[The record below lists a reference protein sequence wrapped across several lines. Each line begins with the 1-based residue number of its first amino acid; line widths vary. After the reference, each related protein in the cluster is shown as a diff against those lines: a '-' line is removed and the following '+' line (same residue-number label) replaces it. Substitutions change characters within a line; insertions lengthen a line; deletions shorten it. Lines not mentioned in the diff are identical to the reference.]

1 MSALISIIDPKKFKD
16 ANETADGQ
24 ARARVPFVGFQ
35 TLWFNTGTLCNLE
48 CGHCYIESSPTNDRL
63 SFLSIKDVEK
73 ALDELN
79 EIEQLPSEIGFTGG
93 EPFANPAFLDI
104 LEITLT
110 RGYAALVLT
119 NAMRPMQRPRTW
131 GRFKSLVMRFPGMVS
146 VRVSL
151 DHFDETLHDGER
163 GSGSWNETCQGV
175 DLLNETP
182 VLLSLA
188 GRTKWTTSGEVLL
201 AGYQGLAQSRNWTQ
215 LLPISERLVLFPEM
229 DETLDVPEISTACW
243 DILGK
248 MPEEMMCASSRM
260 VIRRRGHDEIS
271 VVACTLLP
279 YEAEFDY
286 GPSIAA
292 AQKETVLNHPHCARF
307 CVLGGASCSK

>member
-1 MSALISIIDPKKFKD
+1 MSSLVTIIDPKKFKD
-16 ANETADGQ
+16 VNKTADGM

-48 CGHCYIESSPTNDRL
+48 CDHCYIESSPVNDRL
-63 SFLSIKDVEK
+63 SFLSGKDVEK
-73 ALDELN
+73 AFNELQ
-79 EIEQLPSEIGFTGG
+79 EIKQPPTEIGFTGG
-93 EPFANPAFLDI
+93 EPFANPNFIDI
-104 LEITLT
+104 LEMTLT
-110 RGYAALVLT
+110 RGYSALVLT
-119 NAMRPMQRPRTW
+119 NAMRPMQRLRTW
-131 GRFKSLVMRFPGMVS
+131 ARFKSLVMRFPGLVS

-151 DHFDETLHDGER
+151 DHFDEALHDGER
-163 GSGSWNETCQGV
+163 GGGSWNETCRGV
-175 DLLNETP
+175 DLLDGMP

-188 GRTKWTTSGEVLL
+188 GRTKWKTSQEELL
-201 AGYQGLAQSRNWTQ
+201 TGFQELARSRNWTQ
-215 LLPISERLVLFPEM
+215 LQPIAERLVLFPEM
-229 DETLDVPEISTACW
+229 DEALDVPEISTACW

-260 VIRRRGHDEIS
+260 VIRRRGHDELS

-279 YEAEFDY
+279 YAAEFDY
-286 GPSIAA
+286 GSSISE

>member
-16 ANETADGQ
+16 VNETADGQ

-73 ALDELN
+73 ALNELN
-79 EIEQLPSEIGFTGG
+79 EIEQRPSEIGFTGG
-93 EPFANPAFLDI
+93 EPFANPDFLDI
-104 LEITLT
+104 LEMALT

-119 NAMRPMQRPRTW
+119 NAMRPMQRSRTW
-131 GRFKSLVMRFPGMVS
+131 ARFKMLVMRFPGLVS

-163 GSGSWNETCQGV
+163 GAGSWNETCQGV
-175 DLLNETP
+175 DLLNEIP
-182 VLLSLA
+182 VILSLA
-188 GRTKWTTSGEVLL
+188 GRTKWMTSGDVLL
-201 AGYQGLAQSRNWTQ
+201 AGYQGLAESRAWTQ
-215 LLPISERLVLFPEM
+215 LLPISEHLVLFPEM

-260 VIRRRGHDEIS
+260 VVRRKGHDEIS